1 MIFIICYQ
9 KCVLSNISSFVI
21 MTCVTGLGWCLL
33 HFSAIK
39 SFSFFL
45 LSILCTLE
53 ESQAV
58 QPAFEGWELCS
69 ASLRADYFFLYCLE
83 FFYPK
88 DLSVLS
94 YLFNYSIIIY
104 IIVGSWIFLLYF
116 EIRPDTNVSN

>member
-69 ASLRADYFFLYCLE
+69 ASLRADYFFYIVWNSSTQKTCLFSPIYLIIQSLFISLWAHGY
-83 FFYPK
+83 FFYI
-88 DLSVLS
+88 L
-94 YLFNYSIIIY
+94 
-104 IIVGSWIFLLYF
+104 
-116 EIRPDTNVSN
+116 R